1 MYLIRA
7 CPSCRTKLRFP
18 IDKGTI
24 KIHCSCGNSFIVN
37 PDDTAI
43 YADAVFDLSSSKCV
57 LKKMVPLTR
66 VLAGIK
72 LRQIIPA
79 TIRGILKWKY
89 RLQNYRLLPDD
100 EKKKIIFIILLICAG
115 IAGLIAALYLML
127 NYSAEKI
134 II

>member
-1 MYLIRA
+1 MYLIKA

-24 KIHCSCGNSFIVN
+24 RIRCSCGNIFIVN

-43 YADAVFDLSSSKCV
+43 YNNAVFDLSSSKCV
-57 LKKMVPLTR
+57 LKKMAPLTR
-66 VLAGIK
+66 ALAGIK
-72 LRQIIPA
+72 FNQIIPA
-79 TIRGILKWKY
+79 IIRGILKWKY
-89 RLQNYRLLPDD
+89 RLQNFRLLPDD
-100 EKKKIIFIILLICAG
+100 EKRKIILIITVIGAG

-127 NYSAEKI
+127 NFSTEKI

>member
-1 MYLIRA
+1 MYLIKA

-24 KIHCSCGNSFIVN
+24 KIHCSCGNSFIAN

-43 YADAVFDLSSSKCV
+43 YTNAVFDLSSSKCV
-57 LKKMVPLTR
+57 LKKMAPLTR
-66 VLAGIK
+66 ALAGFK
-72 LRQIIPA
+72 FNQIIPA
-79 TIRGILKWKY
+79 IIRGILKWKY

-100 EKKKIIFIILLICAG
+100 EKRKIILFITLIGAG

-127 NYSAEKI
+127 NYSTEKI